1 MKMAKAFWIAFYHS
15 ISDPDAM
22 ARYAE
27 LARPAVESGGG
38 RFIARGMPSKV
49 FEAGKE
55 QRVVMIEFDSVAQAI
70 AAHDSQAYKEAL
82 DAMGDAA
89 IRDMRI
95 VEAM

>member
-1 MKMAKAFWIAFYHS
+1 MAKAYWIAFYHS
-15 ISDPDAM
+15 ISDQDAM

-38 RFIARGMPSKV
+38 RFIARGMPSEV
-49 FEAGKE
+49 YEAGKE

>member
-1 MKMAKAFWIAFYHS
+1 MAKAYWIAFYHS

-22 ARYAE
+22 ARCAE

-49 FEAGKE
+49 YEAGKE
-55 QRVVMIEFDSVAQAI
+55 QRVVMIEFDSVEQAI
-70 AAHDSQAYKEAL
+70 AAHDSAAYKEAL
-82 DAMGDAA
+82 DAMGVAA

>member
-1 MKMAKAFWIAFYHS
+1 MAKAYWIAFYHS

-22 ARYAE
+22 ARYPE

-49 FEAGKE
+49 YEAGKE
-55 QRVVMIEFDSVAQAI
+55 QRVVMIEFDSVEQAI
-70 AAHDSQAYKEAL
+70 AAHDSAAYKEAL